1 MKPAKGEALV
11 GMTDSK
17 LSGAL
22 IAITGVGLAIGLSVS
37 AATADMVPHRAIYS
51 LSLGKAD
58 SSGRF
63 IGVSGAVKTS
73 VERTCDAWITAEQ
86 VDMRVETQV
95 GGELLQNLEFTGW
108 ESLDGRNYRFVA
120 RSRSISE
127 QKSFKG
133 SARSDPDR
141 LGEAVYALPKKTKV
155 DLPAG
160 THFYFGLTQYL
171 IERAKTGASRAETV
185 VFDGTDESGPQRA
198 VAFIIPLGKNAAKV
212 KGELGPIVD
221 RPGWTMRI
229 AFFPIG
235 GTGAAPD
242 YEIEA
247 VVLDNGVTPKM
258 EMVFTGFT
266 AVQTLEKI
274 EALEMPKC

>member
-1 MKPAKGEALV
+1 
-11 GMTDSK
+11 MTDSK

-22 IAITGVGLAIGLSVS
+22 FAIAGMGLAIGLSVS
-37 AATADMVPHRAIYS
+37 AASADMVPHRAIYS

-63 IGVSGAVKTS
+63 IGVAGAVKTS

-95 GGELLQNLEFTGW
+95 GGELRQNLDFTGW

-120 RSRSISE
+120 RSRSVSE
-127 QKSFKG
+127 RKNFKG
-133 SARSDPDR
+133 SAQSDPDHS
-141 LGEAVYALPKKTKV
+141 GEAVYELPKKLKV
-155 DLPAG
+155 ELPPG
-160 THFYFGLTQYL
+160 THFYFGLTQWL
-171 IERAKTGASRAETV
+171 IKQAKTGTSRAETV

-198 VAFIIPLGKNAAKV
+198 VAFIIPLAKNGAKV
-212 KGELGPIVD
+212 KSELGPIVE

-242 YEIEA
+242 YEVEA

-274 EALEMPKC
+274 EAIEMPKC

>member
-1 MKPAKGEALV
+1 
-11 GMTDSK
+11 MTDSR
-17 LSGAL
+17 LSGVL
-22 IAITGVGLAIGLSVS
+22 FTITGVGLAIGLSVS
-37 AATADMVPHRAIYS
+37 AAKADMVPHRAIYS

-63 IGVSGAVKTS
+63 IGVAGAVKTS

-86 VDMRVETQV
+86 VDMRVETQI
-95 GGELLQNLEFTGW
+95 GGELRQNLDFTGW

-120 RSRSISE
+120 RSRSVSE
-127 QKSFKG
+127 QKNFKG
-133 SARSDPDR
+133 SAQSDPER
-141 LGEAVYALPKKTKV
+141 PGEAVYTLPKKSKV
-155 DLPAG
+155 ELPPG
-160 THFYFGLTQYL
+160 THFYFGLTQWL
-171 IERAKTGASRAETV
+171 VEQAKAGATRAETV

-198 VAFIIPLGKNAAKV
+198 VAFIIPLSKSRAKAKN
-212 KGELGPIVD
+212 GLGPIVD

-242 YEIEA
+242 YEVEA

-258 EMVFTGFT
+258 EMVFSGFT
-266 AVQTLEKI
+266 ALQTLEKI
-274 EALEMPKC
+274 ETLEVPKC

>member
-1 MKPAKGEALV
+1 
-11 GMTDSK
+11 MTDSK

-108 ESLDGRNYRFVA
+108 ESLDGRNYR
-120 RSRSISE
+120 
-127 QKSFKG
+127 
-133 SARSDPDR
+133 
-141 LGEAVYALPKKTKV
+141 
-155 DLPAG
+155 
-160 THFYFGLTQYL
+160 
-171 IERAKTGASRAETV
+171 
-185 VFDGTDESGPQRA
+185 
-198 VAFIIPLGKNAAKV
+198 
-212 KGELGPIVD
+212 
-221 RPGWTMRI
+221 
-229 AFFPIG
+229 
-235 GTGAAPD
+235 
-242 YEIEA
+242 
-247 VVLDNGVTPKM
+247 
-258 EMVFTGFT
+258 
-266 AVQTLEKI
+266 
-274 EALEMPKC
+274 